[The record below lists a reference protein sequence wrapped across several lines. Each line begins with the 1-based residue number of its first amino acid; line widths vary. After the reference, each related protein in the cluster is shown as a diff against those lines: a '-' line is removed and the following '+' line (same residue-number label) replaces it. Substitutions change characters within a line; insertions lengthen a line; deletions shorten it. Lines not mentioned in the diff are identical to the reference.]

1 MSTQELVYRLDH
13 VVKQYD
19 GHAAVSVRDL
29 EIREHERVAL
39 LGPNGSGKTTL
50 LNLLAFLDVPS
61 DGEIQFEG
69 RTIDRTEATM
79 GALRRRVTLV
89 TRPPTMF
96 DTSVLGNVTYGLRL
110 RKVARNERAVQ
121 AARALARVGLEGFE
135 HRPARKLSSGE
146 SQRVA
151 LARALVLQPRVLLLD
166 EPTSAIHSDS
176 VPRIE
181 AILTDL
187 VRDNGTTVVFST
199 LDPMQAER
207 LADRVVDLREGIV
220 VSERGTTPL

>member
-1 MSTQELVYRLDH
+1 MSAKNPVYRLDH

-19 GHAAVSVRDL
+19 GRAAVSVDNV
-29 EIREHERVAL
+29 EIREGEMVAV

-61 DGEIQFEG
+61 HGRIQFEG
-69 RTIDRTEATM
+69 RTIDWTEATM
-79 GALRRRVTLV
+79 GVLRRQVTLV

-110 RKVARNERAVQ
+110 RKVARNERPVR

-135 HRPARKLSSGE
+135 HRRARKLSSGE
-146 SQRVA
+146 CQRVA
-151 LARALVLQPRVLLLD
+151 LARALVLQPQVLLLD
-166 EPTSAIHSDS
+166 EPTSAIHSDF

-181 AILTDL
+181 ALLTDL

-199 LDPMQAER
+199 LDPVQAER
-207 LADRVVDLREGIV
+207 VADRVIDLRDGAV
-220 VSERGTTPL
+220 VSD